1 MAHRVPGHAQGAPQ
15 PAAPGKACAPAS
27 AQVVRL
33 AGLPGIACPCGTAR
47 RAFAEAA
54 EGRASLHLVEVKQD
68 SERHYHRRLTE
79 IYYVL
84 SGDGQK
90 EIDGELRAL
99 TPGDAVFIPPGI
111 VHRAI
116 PGTAPMTILNF
127 VMPAFDPEDEWVVE

>member
-1 MAHRVPGHAQGAPQ
+1 MAGRVQDQAQRDARG
-15 PAAPGKACAPAS
+15 PAS

-33 AGLPGIACPCGTAR
+33 TGLPGIACPCGTAR

-84 SGDGQK
+84 SGEGQM

-99 TPGDAVFIPPGI
+99 APGDAVFIPPGV
-111 VHRAI
+111 VHRAV
-116 PGTAPMTILNF
+116 PGAAPMTILNF
-127 VMPAFDPEDEWVVE
+127 VMPAFDPVDEWVVE

>member
-1 MAHRVPGHAQGAPQ
+1 MAAGVRGAEI
-15 PAAPGKACAPAS
+15 
-27 AQVVRL
+27 VRL

-84 SGDGQK
+84 SGEGQM

-99 TPGDAVFIPPGI
+99 TPGDAVFIPPG
-111 VHRAI
+111 VAHRAI
-116 PGTAPMTILNF
+116 PGAAPMTILNF
-127 VMPAFDPEDEWVVE
+127 VMPAFDAEDEWLVE

>member
-1 MAHRVPGHAQGAPQ
+1 MVGGVQDQVPGDARGQ
-15 PAAPGKACAPAS
+15 AS

-84 SGDGQK
+84 SGNGQM
-90 EIDGELRAL
+90 EIDGALRAL
-99 TPGDAVFIPPGI
+99 TPGDAVFIPPG
-111 VHRAI
+111 VVPRAV
-116 PGTAPMTILNF
+116 PGAAPMSILNF